1 MFPHLRHKAVFLS
14 FFLLMA
20 FLQLSLLPGRP
31 KRQLKSI
38 KYVDHYDLE
47 KVLGVVML
55 RADGLT
61 M

>member
-1 MFPHLRHKAVFLS
+1 
-14 FFLLMA
+14 MA

-55 RADGLT
+55 RADVLT